1 MANHIPVIIPS
12 YEPDENLLKTIQKLL
27 AADQNQDLIII
38 NDGSGSEYDT
48 IFSQAEALL
57 CKQNRGVVLRHTKN
71 MGKGRALKTG
81 FSFVLKEDPELIGCV
96 TADSDGQHTPEDI
109 AKVTEALRLNPN
121 SLVLG
126 VRDFSSD
133 DIPWKSSFGN
143 RLTMK
148 VLQYVS
154 GLKLQDTQTGL
165 RGIPSSFMKELL
177 NIPGERFEFE
187 TRMLLESVDRY
198 SIIEVPI
205 QTIYESK
212 ENHQT
217 HFRPFKDSL
226 IIYSILGARFFR
238 YIFASLSSSVI
249 DLILFSVFCAFLK
262 QRVIGYAAVA
272 TILARIISATCNYLM
287 NYRFVFQSHAGVISS
302 GKYALLAVIQM
313 SLSALLVTAGIST
326 FPAFPEVVIK
336 IIVDTLLFFL
346 SYFIQRKFVF

>member
-1 MANHIPVIIPS
+1 MTNHIPVIIPA
-12 YEPDENLLKTIQKLL
+12 YEPDDNLLNTIQKLL
-27 AADQNQDLIII
+27 AADQSQNLIII
-38 NDGSGSEYDT
+38 NDGSGPDYDV
-48 IFSQAEALL
+48 IFSQAETLL
-57 CKQNRGVVLRHTKN
+57 SPQGRGVVLRHAKN

-81 FSFVLKEDPELIGCV
+81 FSFALKEDPELIGCV

-109 AKVTEALRLNPN
+109 AKVAEALRMNPD

-126 VRDFSSD
+126 VRDFSSA

-143 RLTMK
+143 KLTMK

-165 RGIPSSFMKELL
+165 RGIPSAFMKELL
-177 NIPGERFEFE
+177 NVPGERFEFE

-302 GKYALLAVIQM
+302 GKYALLAVVQM
-313 SLSALLVTAGIST
+313 SLSALLVTAGISV
-326 FPAFPEVVIK
+326 FSSSPEVVIK